1 MSDLAKRLE
10 ACSKRVGVDEPFEL
24 DRQWYQKLSEK
35 RFKPITLDQ
44 ARSLQNGPQTPR
56 TSQIAALPPNTHKLE
71 PAFGAQLSNTQFT
84 HRRDAGSVA
93 TTTEAQNLPL
103 RPYSKL
109 SYQDDDGQQAN
120 ALSLSEGLFATK
132 LPRHE
137 LPAKQSTT
145 TAARSSSVLIPEAN
159 KRATP
164 TIRAAP
170 RSSASN
176 LSRSH
181 EERHK
186 AVPTPK
192 RAADDDSDSKFA
204 VLEDEFT
211 ERAMF
216 LADNAEL
223 LKTDL
228 GVLLEEAVS
237 QVLDHDVSAARQCM
251 QSLVILQLCQKVRPE
266 RLEAQVQ
273 AMDARDTDLGKKFLE
288 LYTNLAKH
296 VQELAKKQSG
306 KPRRRQTV
314 SGTQA
319 DSSRSVRQPSDDTQR
334 LRQQARPGYS
344 AEASRVDERT
354 PQDEALDEPD
364 SWLDNISQR
373 VAKTSAMRIS
383 IDNFEGERMKRL
395 SPHYKV
401 PENGA
406 RFFVQGRVFALLWHE
421 SEGQRPQR
429 KGDETDELTA
439 PEDADNLG
447 KNRVKGSYGVI
458 IFSHIR
464 RMVVIKN
471 RKGYCWCLPVGSY
484 GGLGLKKKGLKREE
498 IDAHAIIHDSRIDA
512 NPLTGEPTTTK
523 RPIAVDLAP
532 GQELSKASRLHFA
545 KPCSVE
551 WNTRVMDVS
560 KVRAD
565 CIPALVGNAHYELF
579 GDLPLSQS

>member
-1 MSDLAKRLE
+1 
-10 ACSKRVGVDEPFEL
+10 
-24 DRQWYQKLSEK
+24 
-35 RFKPITLDQ
+35 
-44 ARSLQNGPQTPR
+44 
-56 TSQIAALPPNTHKLE
+56 
-71 PAFGAQLSNTQFT
+71 
-84 HRRDAGSVA
+84 
-93 TTTEAQNLPL
+93 
-103 RPYSKL
+103 
-109 SYQDDDGQQAN
+109 
-120 ALSLSEGLFATK
+120 
-132 LPRHE
+132 
-137 LPAKQSTT
+137 
-145 TAARSSSVLIPEAN
+145 
-159 KRATP
+159 
-164 TIRAAP
+164 
-170 RSSASN
+170 
-176 LSRSH
+176 
-181 EERHK
+181 
-186 AVPTPK
+186 
-192 RAADDDSDSKFA
+192 
-204 VLEDEFT
+204 
-211 ERAMF
+211 
-216 LADNAEL
+216 
-223 LKTDL
+223 
-228 GVLLEEAVS
+228 
-237 QVLDHDVSAARQCM
+237 
-251 QSLVILQLCQKVRPE
+251 
-266 RLEAQVQ
+266 
-273 AMDARDTDLGKKFLE
+273 MDARDTDLGKKFLE

-498 IDAHAIIHDSRIDA
+498 IDAHAIIHDSKIDA
-512 NPLTGEPTTTK
+512 TPLTGEPTTTK

-551 WNTRVMDVS
+551 WNTRVMDVG

-565 CIPALVGNAHYELF
+565 CIPALVGNVHYELF